1 MKEIFYENCILRNT
15 NYYLLCTLYHLEKQ
29 KIEHLNNCIKET
41 DLQNELS
48 ITEDIVV
55 VSENK
60 NNELIDLLKK
70 KENEF
75 VLLKTELHNLK
86 IEMEIQ
92 KEFSTHKINNLES
105 VKQKLEDEMTK
116 IQQKQDSETDE
127 IDDPEIAKKEIE
139 KLKRENVMLTI
150 NNQQLQF
157 ELIRSI
163 KLRE

>member
-1 MKEIFYENCILRNT
+1 MKDIYYENCALRNT

-29 KIEHLNNCIKET
+29 KIEHLNKCIKKT
-41 DLQNELS
+41 DDVPNIEEVEPVGLPSL
-48 ITEDIVV
+48 
-55 VSENK
+55 SENK
-60 NNELIDLLKK
+60 ALLDLLKE
-70 KENEF
+70 KEDEY
-75 VLLKTELHNLK
+75 VLLKSELQNLK

-92 KEFSTHKINNLES
+92 KDFSTYKIQNLES
-105 VKQKLEDEMTK
+105 IKQTLEEEMEEMNK
-116 IQQKQDSETDE
+116 IQN
-127 IDDPEIAKKEIE
+127 PEITKKEIEIE